1 MRFLLFLTLCVQL
14 AFGQDYLTLNDL
26 PYHPEGAQLSEYQQE
41 RCKLDLYYPA
51 TQKNFATVVWFH
63 GGGITGGDK
72 HFPKELLEK
81 GIAIAAVN
89 YRLAPKV
96 KSPAYIEDCA
106 ASVAWVFHNIA
117 RYGGSPHLIF
127 LSGHS
132 AGGYLASMVGLDQSY
147 LKLHGIDANRL
158 AGLIPF
164 SGHTITHFRIRKER
178 GIPDTRPIID
188 EFAPLYHVRKD
199 APPLLLITGDRE
211 LEMLGRYEENAY
223 LYRMMKVTGHQ
234 DVTILELDGY
244 GHGIVEAACPLLLKF
259 VHRIT
264 KEAKKD

>member
-14 AFGQDYLTLNDL
+14 ASGQDYLTLNDL
-26 PYHPEGAQLSEYQQE
+26 PYHPEGAQLTDYQQE

-72 HFPKELLEK
+72 HFPKELLNQ
-81 GIAIAAVN
+81 GIAIATVN

-96 KSPAYIEDCA
+96 KSPDYIEDCA
-106 ASVAWVFHNIA
+106 ASVAWVFNNIA
-117 RYGGSPHLIF
+117 QYGGSPHLIF

-147 LKLHGIDANRL
+147 LKLYGINANRL
-158 AGLIPF
+158 AGVIPF
-164 SGHTITHFRIRKER
+164 SGHTITHFTIRKER